1 MKIKEVKNND
11 SHRIIL
17 ERRKKIDLLKESGN
31 NYVNDFSGNIRCEQI
46 RKISNDKN
54 IIDNEKKKFVVMGRM
69 MSKRIMGK
77 SSFANIKDS
86 SGSIQFYVDKKKFT
100 EDQFKIFKN
109 SDIGDIIYVEGYL
122 FKTKTNELTLFA
134 VDFNLV
140 TKSLRPLPEKFH
152 GLSDQEIKYRKRYL
166 DLICNK
172 GSWDTFND
180 RFKIIK
186 AVRNYFDNLGFVEV
200 ETPMM
205 QKIPGGATAKPFI
218 THHNTLDM
226 DLYMRIAPELYLKRL
241 IVGGFEKIYEIN
253 RNFRNEGVSSKHNP
267 EFTMIEF
274 YQTYCNYSDM
284 MNITEDLLRYVVNK
298 VKGVSLINYQ
308 GQNLDF
314 GKPFKRITLKESIL
328 EFENNLTKDDIDN
341 IDKIKN
347 YCSKENIDI
356 TKHSSIGEIQFALF
370 EKIVEPNLLDPTF
383 ITEYPIEVSPL
394 ARVNNENPLIADR
407 FEFFIM
413 GKEIANGF
421 SELNDPDDQRKRFEN
436 QAALKDGGNDE
447 AMYFDEDYIEAFEH
461 GMPPTAGEGI
471 GIDRLVMIR
480 TDSPSIRDV
489 LLFPLMR

>member
-1 MKIKEVKNND
+1 MEDNKND
-11 SHRIIL
+11 SHRLIL
-17 ERRKKIDLLKESGN
+17 ERRKKLDALKESGN
-31 NYVNDFSGNIRCEQI
+31 NYLNNFSGNTSCEQI
-46 RKISNDKN
+46 RKISNEDN
-54 IIDNEKKKFVVMGRM
+54 IVDNEKKRFIIMGRM

-77 SSFANIKDS
+77 SSFANIKDE
-86 SGSIQFYVDKKKFT
+86 SGSMQFYVDKKMFSA
-100 EDQFKIFKN
+100 EQFKIFKS

-122 FKTKTNELTLFA
+122 FKTKTDELTLFA
-134 VDFNLV
+134 GDFNLI

-172 GSWDTFND
+172 DSWNTFND

-186 AVRNYFDNLGFVEV
+186 TVRNFFDNKGFIEV

-205 QKIPGGATAKPFI
+205 QKIPGGATARPFV
-218 THHNTLDM
+218 THHNTLNI

-274 YQTYCNYSDM
+274 YQTYCNYFDM
-284 MNITEDLLRYVVNK
+284 MDTTEELLKYVVNQ
-298 VKGVSLINYQ
+298 VKGKSLINYQ
-308 GQNLDF
+308 GHDLDF
-314 GKPFKRITLKESIL
+314 GKPFKRLTLKNSIL
-328 EFENNLTKDDIDN
+328 EHEKSLKKDDIND
-341 IDKIKN
+341 IDKLTKFCN
-347 YCSKENIDI
+347 KENIDI
-356 TKHSSIGEIQFALF
+356 SKYSSIGEIQFALF
-370 EKIVEPNLLDPTF
+370 EKIVESNLLEPTF

-394 ARVNNENPLIADR
+394 ARVNNENSLIADR

-421 SELNDPDDQRKRFEN
+421 SELNDPDDQRRRFEN
-436 QAALKDGGNDE
+436 QAALKDDGDEE
-447 AMYFDEDYIEAFEH
+447 AMYFDEDYIEALEY

-471 GIDRLVMIR
+471 GIDRLVMIL
-480 TDSPSIRDV
+480 TNSPSIRDV

>member
-1 MKIKEVKNND
+1 MEDKNND
-11 SHRIIL
+11 SHRLIL
-17 ERRKKIDLLKESGN
+17 ERRKKLDLLKESGN
-31 NYVNDFSGNIRCEQI
+31 NYLNDFSGNISCEQI

-172 GSWDTFND
+172 GSWDTFNG

-186 AVRNYFDNLGFVEV
+186 AVRNYFDNLGFIEV
-200 ETPMM
+200 ETPIM

-447 AMYFDEDYIEAFEH
+447 AMYFDEDYIEALEH

-471 GIDRLVMIR
+471 GIDRLVMIL

>member
-1 MKIKEVKNND
+1 MEDKKND
-11 SHRIIL
+11 SHRLIL
-17 ERRKKIDLLKESGN
+17 ERRKKLDLLKESGN
-31 NYVNDFSGNIRCEQI
+31 NYLNDFSGNISCEQI

-186 AVRNYFDNLGFVEV
+186 AVRNYFDNLGFIEV

-447 AMYFDEDYIEAFEH
+447 AMYFDEDYIEALEH

-471 GIDRLVMIR
+471 GIDRLVMIL

>member
-1 MKIKEVKNND
+1 MEDNKND
-11 SHRIIL
+11 SHRLIL
-17 ERRKKIDLLKESGN
+17 ERRKKLDALKESGN
-31 NYVNDFSGNIRCEQI
+31 NYLNNFSGNTSCEQI
-46 RKISNDKN
+46 RKISNEDN
-54 IIDNEKKKFVVMGRM
+54 IVDNEKKRFIIMGRM

-77 SSFANIKDS
+77 SSFANIKDE
-86 SGSIQFYVDKKKFT
+86 SGSMQFYVDKKMFSA
-100 EDQFKIFKN
+100 EQFKIFKS

-122 FKTKTNELTLFA
+122 FKTKTDELTLFA
-134 VDFNLV
+134 GDFNLI

-172 GSWDTFND
+172 DSWNTFND

-186 AVRNYFDNLGFVEV
+186 AVRNFFDNKGFIEV

-205 QKIPGGATAKPFI
+205 QKIPGGATARPFV
-218 THHNTLDM
+218 THHNTLNI

-274 YQTYCNYSDM
+274 YQTYCNYFDM
-284 MNITEDLLRYVVNK
+284 MDTTEELLKYVVNQ
-298 VKGVSLINYQ
+298 VKGKSLINYQ
-308 GQNLDF
+308 GHDLDF
-314 GKPFKRITLKESIL
+314 GKPFKRMTLKNSIL
-328 EFENNLTKDDIDN
+328 EHERNLKKDDIND
-341 IDKIKN
+341 IDKLTKFCN
-347 YCSKENIDI
+347 KENIDI
-356 TKHSSIGEIQFALF
+356 SKYSSIGEIQFALF
-370 EKIVEPNLLDPTF
+370 EKIVESNLLEPTF

-394 ARVNNENPLIADR
+394 ARVNNENSLIADR

-421 SELNDPDDQRKRFEN
+421 SELNDPDDQRRRFEN
-436 QAALKDGGNDE
+436 QAALKNDGDEE
-447 AMYFDEDYIEAFEH
+447 AMYFDEDYIEALEY

-471 GIDRLVMIR
+471 GIDRLVMIL
-480 TDSPSIRDV
+480 TNSPSIRDV

>member
-1 MKIKEVKNND
+1 MEDKNND
-11 SHRIIL
+11 SHRLIL
-17 ERRKKIDLLKESGN
+17 ERRKKLDLLKESGN
-31 NYVNDFSGNIRCEQI
+31 NYLNDFSGNISCEQI

-186 AVRNYFDNLGFVEV
+186 AVRNYFDNLGFIEV

-436 QAALKDGGNDE
+436 QVALKDGGNDE
-447 AMYFDEDYIEAFEH
+447 AMYFDEDYIEALEH

-471 GIDRLVMIR
+471 GIDRLVMIL

>member
-1 MKIKEVKNND
+1 MEDNKND
-11 SHRIIL
+11 SHRLIL
-17 ERRKKIDLLKESGN
+17 ERRKKLDALKESGN
-31 NYVNDFSGNIRCEQI
+31 NYLNNFSGNTSCEQI
-46 RKISNDKN
+46 RKISNEDN
-54 IIDNEKKKFVVMGRM
+54 IVDNEKKRFIIMGRM

-77 SSFANIKDS
+77 SSFANIKDE
-86 SGSIQFYVDKKKFT
+86 SGSMQFYVDKKMFSA
-100 EDQFKIFKN
+100 EQFKIFKS

-122 FKTKTNELTLFA
+122 FKTKTDELTLFA
-134 VDFNLV
+134 GDFNLI

-172 GSWDTFND
+172 DSWNTFNN

-186 AVRNYFDNLGFVEV
+186 AVRNFFDNKGFIEV

-205 QKIPGGATAKPFI
+205 QKIPGGATARPFV
-218 THHNTLDM
+218 THHNTLNI

-274 YQTYCNYSDM
+274 YQTYCNYFDM
-284 MNITEDLLRYVVNK
+284 MDTTEELLKYVVNQ
-298 VKGVSLINYQ
+298 VKGKSLINYQ
-308 GQNLDF
+308 GHDLDF
-314 GKPFKRITLKESIL
+314 GKPFKRMTLKNSIL
-328 EFENNLTKDDIDN
+328 EHERNLKKDDIND
-341 IDKIKN
+341 IDKLTKFCN
-347 YCSKENIDI
+347 KENIDI
-356 TKHSSIGEIQFALF
+356 SKYSSIGEIQFALF
-370 EKIVEPNLLDPTF
+370 EKIVESNLLEPTF

-394 ARVNNENPLIADR
+394 ARVNNENSLIADR

-421 SELNDPDDQRKRFEN
+421 SELNDPDDQRRRFEN
-436 QAALKDGGNDE
+436 QAALKDDGDEE
-447 AMYFDEDYIEAFEH
+447 AMYFDEDYIEALEY

-471 GIDRLVMIR
+471 GIDRLVMIL
-480 TDSPSIRDV
+480 TNSPSIRDV

>member
-1 MKIKEVKNND
+1 MEDNKND
-11 SHRIIL
+11 SHRLIL
-17 ERRKKIDLLKESGN
+17 ERRKKLDALKESGN
-31 NYVNDFSGNIRCEQI
+31 NYLNNFSGNTSCNQI
-46 RKISNDKN
+46 RKISNNDN
-54 IIDNEKKKFVVMGRM
+54 IIGNEKKRFIIMGRM

-77 SSFANIKDS
+77 SSFANIKDE
-86 SGSIQFYVDKKKFT
+86 SGSMQFYVDKKIFS
-100 EDQFKIFKN
+100 EEQFQIFKS

-122 FKTKTNELTLFA
+122 FKTKTDELTLFA
-134 VDFNLV
+134 GDFNLI

-172 GSWDTFND
+172 DSWNTFND

-186 AVRNYFDNLGFVEV
+186 AIRNFFDNAGFIEV

-205 QKIPGGATAKPFI
+205 QKIPGGATARPFI
-218 THHNTLDM
+218 THHNTLDI

-274 YQTYCNYSDM
+274 YQTYCNYLDM
-284 MNITEDLLRYVVNK
+284 MDATEELLKYVVNE
-298 VKGVSLINYQ
+298 VKGKSIINYQ
-308 GQNLDF
+308 GQDLDF
-314 GKPFKRITLKESIL
+314 GKPFKRLTLKNSIL
-328 EFENNLTKDDIDN
+328 EHEKSLKSDDIDD
-341 IDKIKN
+341 IDKLTN
-347 YCSKENIDI
+347 LCNKENIDI
-356 TKHSSIGEIQFALF
+356 SKYSSIGEIQFALF
-370 EKIVEPNLLDPTF
+370 EKIVEPNLLEPTF

-394 ARVNNENPLIADR
+394 ARVNNENSLIADR

-421 SELNDPDDQRKRFEN
+421 SELNDPDDQRRRFEN
-436 QAALKDGGNDE
+436 QAALKDDGDEE
-447 AMYFDEDYIEAFEH
+447 AMYFDEDYIEALEY

-471 GIDRLVMIR
+471 GIDRLVMIL
-480 TDSPSIRDV
+480 TNSPSIRDV

>member
-1 MKIKEVKNND
+1 
-11 SHRIIL
+11 
-17 ERRKKIDLLKESGN
+17 
-31 NYVNDFSGNIRCEQI
+31 
-46 RKISNDKN
+46 
-54 IIDNEKKKFVVMGRM
+54 
-69 MSKRIMGK
+69 
-77 SSFANIKDS
+77 
-86 SGSIQFYVDKKKFT
+86 
-100 EDQFKIFKN
+100 
-109 SDIGDIIYVEGYL
+109 
-122 FKTKTNELTLFA
+122 
-134 VDFNLV
+134 
-140 TKSLRPLPEKFH
+140 
-152 GLSDQEIKYRKRYL
+152 
-166 DLICNK
+166 
-172 GSWDTFND
+172 
-180 RFKIIK
+180 
-186 AVRNYFDNLGFVEV
+186 
-200 ETPMM
+200 MM

-447 AMYFDEDYIEAFEH
+447 AMYFDEDYIEALEH

-471 GIDRLVMIR
+471 GIDRLVMIL

>member
-1 MKIKEVKNND
+1 
-11 SHRIIL
+11 
-17 ERRKKIDLLKESGN
+17 
-31 NYVNDFSGNIRCEQI
+31 
-46 RKISNDKN
+46 
-54 IIDNEKKKFVVMGRM
+54 M

-186 AVRNYFDNLGFVEV
+186 AVRNYFDNLGFIEV

-447 AMYFDEDYIEAFEH
+447 AMYFDEDYIEALEH

-471 GIDRLVMIR
+471 GIDRLVMIL

>member
-1 MKIKEVKNND
+1 
-11 SHRIIL
+11 
-17 ERRKKIDLLKESGN
+17 
-31 NYVNDFSGNIRCEQI
+31 
-46 RKISNDKN
+46 
-54 IIDNEKKKFVVMGRM
+54 
-69 MSKRIMGK
+69 
-77 SSFANIKDS
+77 
-86 SGSIQFYVDKKKFT
+86 
-100 EDQFKIFKN
+100 
-109 SDIGDIIYVEGYL
+109 
-122 FKTKTNELTLFA
+122 
-134 VDFNLV
+134 
-140 TKSLRPLPEKFH
+140 
-152 GLSDQEIKYRKRYL
+152 
-166 DLICNK
+166 
-172 GSWDTFND
+172 
-180 RFKIIK
+180 
-186 AVRNYFDNLGFVEV
+186 
-200 ETPMM
+200 
-205 QKIPGGATAKPFI
+205 
-218 THHNTLDM
+218 
-226 DLYMRIAPELYLKRL
+226 MRIAPELYLKRL

-328 EFENNLTKDDIDN
+328 ESENNLTKDDIDN

-447 AMYFDEDYIEAFEH
+447 AMYFDEDYIEALEH

-471 GIDRLVMIR
+471 GIDRLVMIL

>member
-1 MKIKEVKNND
+1 MEDNKND
-11 SHRIIL
+11 SHRLIL
-17 ERRKKIDLLKESGN
+17 ERRKKLNALKESGN
-31 NYVNDFSGNIRCEQI
+31 NYLNNFSGNTSCNQI
-46 RKISNDKN
+46 RKISNNDN
-54 IIDNEKKKFVVMGRM
+54 IIGNEKKRFIIMGRM

-77 SSFANIKDS
+77 SSFANIKDE
-86 SGSIQFYVDKKKFT
+86 SGSMQFYVDKKIFS
-100 EDQFKIFKN
+100 EEQFQIFKS

-122 FKTKTNELTLFA
+122 FKTKTDELTLFA
-134 VDFNLV
+134 GDFNLI

-172 GSWDTFND
+172 NSWNTFND

-186 AVRNYFDNLGFVEV
+186 AIRNFFDNAGFIEV

-205 QKIPGGATAKPFI
+205 QKIPGGATARPFI
-218 THHNTLDM
+218 THHNTLDI

-274 YQTYCNYSDM
+274 YQTYCNYLDM
-284 MNITEDLLRYVVNK
+284 MDATEELLKYVVNE
-298 VKGVSLINYQ
+298 VKGKSIINYQ
-308 GQNLDF
+308 GQDLDF
-314 GKPFKRITLKESIL
+314 GKPFKRLTLKNSIL
-328 EFENNLTKDDIDN
+328 EHEKSLKSDDIDD
-341 IDKIKN
+341 IDKLTN
-347 YCSKENIDI
+347 LCNKENIDI
-356 TKHSSIGEIQFALF
+356 SKYSSIGEIQFALF
-370 EKIVEPNLLDPTF
+370 EKIVEPNLLEPTF

-394 ARVNNENPLIADR
+394 ARVNNENSLIADR

-421 SELNDPDDQRKRFEN
+421 SELNDPDDQRRRFEN
-436 QAALKDGGNDE
+436 QAALKEDGDEE
-447 AMYFDEDYIEAFEH
+447 AMYFDEDYIEALEY

-471 GIDRLVMIR
+471 GIDRLVMIL
-480 TDSPSIRDV
+480 TNSPSIRDV

>member
-1 MKIKEVKNND
+1 MEDNKND
-11 SHRIIL
+11 SHRLIL
-17 ERRKKIDLLKESGN
+17 ERRKKLDALKESGN
-31 NYVNDFSGNIRCEQI
+31 NYLNNFSGNTSCEQI
-46 RKISNDKN
+46 RKISNEDN
-54 IIDNEKKKFVVMGRM
+54 IVDNEKKRFIIMGRM

-77 SSFANIKDS
+77 SSFANIKDE
-86 SGSIQFYVDKKKFT
+86 SGSMQFYVDKKMFSA
-100 EDQFKIFKN
+100 EQFKIFKS

-122 FKTKTNELTLFA
+122 FKTKTDELTLFA
-134 VDFNLV
+134 GDFNLI

-172 GSWDTFND
+172 DSWNTFND

-186 AVRNYFDNLGFVEV
+186 AVRNFFDNKGFIEV

-205 QKIPGGATAKPFI
+205 QKIPGGATARPFV
-218 THHNTLDM
+218 THHNTLNI

-274 YQTYCNYSDM
+274 YQTYCNYFDM
-284 MNITEDLLRYVVNK
+284 MDTTEELLKYVVNQ
-298 VKGVSLINYQ
+298 VKGKSLINYQ
-308 GQNLDF
+308 GHDLDF
-314 GKPFKRITLKESIL
+314 GKPFKRMTLKNSIL
-328 EFENNLTKDDIDN
+328 EHERNLKKDDIND
-341 IDKIKN
+341 IDKLTKFCN
-347 YCSKENIDI
+347 KENIDI
-356 TKHSSIGEIQFALF
+356 SKYSSIGEIQFALF
-370 EKIVEPNLLDPTF
+370 EKIVESNLLEPTF

-394 ARVNNENPLIADR
+394 ARVNNENSLIADR

-421 SELNDPDDQRKRFEN
+421 SELNDPDDQRRRFEN
-436 QAALKDGGNDE
+436 QAALKDDGDEE
-447 AMYFDEDYIEAFEH
+447 AMYFDEDYIEALEY

-471 GIDRLVMIR
+471 GIDRLVMIL
-480 TDSPSIRDV
+480 TNSPSIRDV

>member
-1 MKIKEVKNND
+1 MEDNKND
-11 SHRIIL
+11 SHRLIL
-17 ERRKKIDLLKESGN
+17 ERRKKLDALKESGN
-31 NYVNDFSGNIRCEQI
+31 NYLNNFSGNTSCEQI
-46 RKISNDKN
+46 RKVSNEDN
-54 IIDNEKKKFVVMGRM
+54 IVDNEKKRFIIMGRM

-77 SSFANIKDS
+77 SSFANIKDE
-86 SGSIQFYVDKKKFT
+86 SGSMQFYVDKKMFSA
-100 EDQFKIFKN
+100 EQFKIFKS

-122 FKTKTNELTLFA
+122 FKTKTDELTLFA
-134 VDFNLV
+134 GDFNLI

-172 GSWDTFND
+172 DSWNTFND

-186 AVRNYFDNLGFVEV
+186 AVRNFFDNKGFIEV

-205 QKIPGGATAKPFI
+205 QKIPGGATARPFV
-218 THHNTLDM
+218 THHNTLNI

-274 YQTYCNYSDM
+274 YQTYCNYLDM
-284 MNITEDLLRYVVNK
+284 MDTTEELLKYVVNQ
-298 VKGVSLINYQ
+298 VKGKSLINYQ
-308 GQNLDF
+308 GHDLDF
-314 GKPFKRITLKESIL
+314 GKPFKRMTLKNSIL
-328 EFENNLTKDDIDN
+328 EHERSLKKDDIND
-341 IDKIKN
+341 IDKLTKFCN
-347 YCSKENIDI
+347 KENIDI
-356 TKHSSIGEIQFALF
+356 SKYSSIGEIQFALF
-370 EKIVEPNLLDPTF
+370 EKIVESNLLEPTF

-394 ARVNNENPLIADR
+394 ARVNNENSLIADR

-421 SELNDPDDQRKRFEN
+421 SELNDPDDQRRRFEN
-436 QAALKDGGNDE
+436 QAALKDDGDEE
-447 AMYFDEDYIEAFEH
+447 AMYFDEDYIEALEY

-471 GIDRLVMIR
+471 GIDRLVMIL
-480 TDSPSIRDV
+480 TNSPSIRDV